1 MKRYNV
7 EVKETLSKIVM
18 QEANTFEEAALL
30 VKERYDEE
38 DIILNWADHK
48 DTDYIPADAQTIDNN
63 FQIKFIYDKNKKQL
77 IVEDMHGSISNTCK
91 TNKDL
96 KALINEYFKENVHL
110 SKVKP
115 IQYNKEHER

>member
-77 IVEDMHGSISNTCK
+77 IVEDMHGSIPNTCK

-96 KALINEYFKENVHL
+96 KVLINEYFKENVHL

>member
-7 EVKETLSKIVM
+7 EVNETLSKIVM

-96 KALINEYFKENVHL
+96 KVLINEYFKENVHL

-115 IQYNKEHER
+115 IQYNKEQER